1 MNTVLSLI
9 IMLCQCNLKKDVT
22 YTISKYIISH
32 LDIIENMSIKQLSEN
47 SYTSTTSIIKYC
59 QLLGFHSYNDFKRNL
74 LSTCQT
80 RKLQLQDKLK
90 NVTEEEVI
98 ENIQY
103 LSEEKI
109 DVKEFMENVHKIVE
123 LIYKYK
129 KIHFYGA
136 TFPLSLTTSFCEDMI
151 IMGIPS
157 FIYQISYGDHQIK
170 KQDGLHII
178 VTISG
183 RYIETHKNDYHQL
196 YTLNDSTV
204 LISQEK
210 EYIGD
215 VLTNIPLPRTKSS
228 DNDEIVFLLIL
239 NLIKLLFYNEYIRLK
254 K

>member
-22 YTISKYIISH
+22 YTISQYIISH
-32 LDIIENMSIKQLSEN
+32 LDLMENMSIKQLSEN

-74 LSTCQT
+74 LSSCQT
-80 RKLQLQDKLK
+80 RRVQLQDKLK
-90 NVTEEEVI
+90 NITEEEI
-98 ENIQY
+98 IDNIQC
-103 LSEEKI
+103 LSDEKI
-109 DVKEFMENVHKIVE
+109 NVSEFMENLHQIVD

-151 IMGIPS
+151 IMGVPS
-157 FIYQISYGDHQIK
+157 FVYQISYGEHQIK

-183 RYIETHKNDYHQL
+183 RYIETHRNDYHQL
-196 YTLNDSTV
+196 YTVNDSTV

-215 VLTNIPLPRTKSS
+215 VFANLPLPKTKSS

-239 NLIKLLFYNEYIRLK
+239 NLMKLIYYNQYIRPK
-254 K
+254 